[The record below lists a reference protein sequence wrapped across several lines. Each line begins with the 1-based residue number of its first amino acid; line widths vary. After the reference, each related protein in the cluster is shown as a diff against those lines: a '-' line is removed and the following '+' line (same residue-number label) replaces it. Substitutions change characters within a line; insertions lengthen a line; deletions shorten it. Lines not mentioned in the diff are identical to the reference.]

1 MAEKVVCNVMGHV
14 CASIVLRPLR
24 GALRKSAL
32 WFIGPMVLL
41 ATGSLVAQEQTQDLG
56 EASLEDLG
64 NITVYTASRH
74 IQKATEAPSSVTV
87 ITRDEIE
94 RYGYRTLADILR
106 SVRGFDITYDRN
118 YTYAGV
124 RGINRPETYNSRVLL
139 LINGLRTNNNIY
151 EQAMLG
157 TEFPLDVELIERVE
171 VVRGPSSSLYGTS
184 AFFAVINVITRK
196 AGQWNDWELSFE
208 PASFGTYQGRVSYSS
223 QHRGVDTVLSGSF
236 YDSQG
241 QTLFYPEFNSPATN
255 NGIARNADYDTY
267 QHFLATMSWRGFT
280 FQGIYGA
287 RNKGIP
293 TGSFGT
299 VFNDPRSHT
308 FDGERYLDLSYQR
321 SMSKGWDVTART
333 SVGRYVYDA
342 IYVYGPGAPGGSDV
356 VNYDFARGTWWSG
369 ELKLQHTLERHNLT
383 FGTEF
388 QENLQQD
395 QSNYNIN
402 PFLAFVASQ
411 PPRSGIWAFYG
422 QDEFAITAK
431 LSLSAGLR
439 YDHYYSFGGTTN
451 PRLGLVYHPFSQT
464 AFKLLYG
471 SAFRAPSGYE
481 MSFYGLGHF
490 QANLHLQPETIKSYE
505 MVAEQGLGKHFHLT
519 ANVFRTQV
527 SRLITQ
533 GVNSSGLLVFE
544 NTGGAHI
551 NGFETELDGRFPG
564 GLQGRAS
571 YSYTDNQNA
580 RTRQALTNSP
590 RHLAKLNVIVPLFQQ
605 RLFAGLEG
613 QFNGPCI
620 TLGGRSTSS
629 FQVFNATLMG
639 HAMGKHLDISA
650 SAYNLLDK
658 KYFDPAPVGLT
669 QDQIQQD
676 GRNFRARIT
685 ARF

>member
-1 MAEKVVCNVMGHV
+1 MPEKVTCSVMGHIY
-14 CASIVLRPLR
+14 ASIARRPLR
-24 GALRKSAL
+24 GAAGRTAL
-32 WFIGPMVLL
+32 SFILPMVLL
-41 ATGSLVAQEQTQDLG
+41 ATGTVIAQQQTKDLG
-56 EASLEDLG
+56 EASLEDLA

-74 IQKATEAPSSVTV
+74 IQKVTEAPSSVTV

-94 RYGYRTLADILR
+94 KYGYRTLADILR

-157 TEFPLDVELIERVE
+157 TEFPLDVHLIERVE

-196 AGQWNDWELSFE
+196 ARQLNDWELSFE
-208 PASFGTYQGRVSYSS
+208 PASFGTYQGRASYGG
-223 QHRGVDTVLSGSF
+223 QYRGVDMVLSGGFHNSR
-236 YDSQG
+236 G
-241 QTLFYPEFNSPATN
+241 QTLFYPEFDSPATN
-255 NGIARNADYDTY
+255 NGIARHADYDTY
-267 QHFLATMSWRGFT
+267 QHFLSTVSWRGFT

-299 VFNDPRSHT
+299 VFNDQRSHT
-308 FDGERYLDLSYQR
+308 FDGERYVDLSYQR
-321 SMSKGWDVTART
+321 SMGKGWDLAART

-342 IYVYGPGAPGGSDV
+342 IYVYGPADPGGSDV
-356 VNYDFARGTWWSG
+356 LNYDFARGTWWSG
-369 ELKLQHTLERHNLT
+369 ELKLQRRLERHNLT
-383 FGTEF
+383 FGEEF

-395 QSNYNIN
+395 QGNYNIK
-402 PFLAFVASQ
+402 PFLPFVASQ
-411 PPRSGIWAFYG
+411 PPRSGIWALYG
-422 QDEFAITAK
+422 QDEFALTGK
-431 LSLSAGLR
+431 LSLSAGVR

-471 SAFRAPSGYE
+471 SAFRAPSAFE

-490 QANLHLQPETIKSYE
+490 LANLHLQPETIKSYE
-505 MVAEQGLGKHFHLT
+505 IVAEQGLGEHFHIT
-519 ANVFRTQV
+519 ANVFRNQV
-527 SRLITQ
+527 SQLITQ
-533 GVNSSGLLVFE
+533 GLNSSGLLVFE
-544 NTGGAHI
+544 NTGGAHVD
-551 NGFETELDGRFPG
+551 GFETELDGRFSG
-564 GLQGRAS
+564 GLQGRVS
-571 YSYTDNQNA
+571 YSYTDHQNA
-580 RTRQALTNSP
+580 HTQRALTNSP
-590 RHLAKLNVIVPLFQQ
+590 QHLAKLNVTVPMFQQ

-620 TLGGRSTSS
+620 TLGGKSTSS
-629 FQVFNATLMG
+629 FQVFNLTLMG

-650 SAYNLLDK
+650 SAYNLFDK
-658 KYFDPAPVGLT
+658 KYFDPSPVGLT